1 MYSSR
6 YPGKRFVKG
15 ILLRLRFCSCRLLQP
30 QRSCSLRPEKS
41 SLVPIIYHKN
51 REIRPRKMII
61 WLLGCFFVESKG
73 ERVVD
78 ALKKKSVSFYTGFQ
92 IFLKHSIL
100 EIKSSFGVKDSRLL
114 HLLFVSQR
122 ANRRAVR
129 LFLLTLR
136 ASVPVF
142 WD

>member
-78 ALKKKSVSFYTGFQ
+78 ALKKNLLVFILAFKFFS
-92 IFLKHSIL
+92 SIL
-100 EIKSSFGVKDSRLL
+100 YWKLRVVLGLKTPASFI
-114 HLLFVSQR
+114 FF
-122 ANRRAVR
+122 
-129 LFLLTLR
+129 LFLREQTEEQLGC
-136 ASVPVF
+136 F
-142 WD
+142 C